1 LQKVSVLELGS
12 SETQVIED
20 EDVRTERDLINSLRD
35 VELIQKNKVVLREL
49 TKFYN
54 GTFLAVDR
62 LTVGIPDGEC
72 FGLLGVNGAGKTTT
86 FKMLTGDETLSA
98 GDALLDGV
106 SVRRNVQGARER
118 VGYCP
123 QFDALID
130 QMTVHRDTVDVRQ
143 TARSC
148 GGEHKKP
155 CGQDDRS
162 VDAEETCCKTSQESQ
177 VWNGSSRSPTAVEH
191 ADGNP

>member
-1 LQKVSVLELGS
+1 VVVPLQKVSILELGS

-20 EDVRTERDLINSLRD
+20 EDVRAERDLINSLPDDKLVRN
-35 VELIQKNKVVLREL
+35 NKVILREL

-130 QMTVHRDTVDVRQ
+130 QMTVTE
-143 TARSC
+143 TLWMYARLR
-148 GGEHKKP
+148 GVAEANIKDLVEKIIDQLTLKK
-155 CGQDDRS
+155 
-162 VDAEETCCKTSQESQ
+162 
-177 VWNGSSRSPTAVEH
+177 H
-191 ADGNP
+191 AAKQAKNLR